1 MAAFMRNINVIP
13 HVVQVLAYM
22 LKTDMSTP
30 PRLKLSSKHK
40 VTHQKW
46 GQYALA
52 LSIFAKHLKLKGWIT
67 FPFRFELSRS
77 SPVSPTLVYE
87 LKSIIVSILSLCDK
101 KDFKYWFK
109 DALDLMCL
117 LVWLFVI
124 TSLISI

>member
-30 PRLKLSSKHK
+30 PRLKLSSKRK

-52 LSIFAKHLKLKGWIT
+52 LSIFAKHLKLKG
-67 FPFRFELSRS
+67 
-77 SPVSPTLVYE
+77 
-87 LKSIIVSILSLCDK
+87 
-101 KDFKYWFK
+101 
-109 DALDLMCL
+109 
-117 LVWLFVI
+117 
-124 TSLISI
+124 